1 MTEKI
6 RITIRIDSAVNIAL
20 RREARRAGRRFS
32 EHLRRKLEQPNEALG
47 DRLSRVERKVMFV
60 ALAQQKLFQGLE
72 LEGHLD
78 ALMLALDDPYDP
90 FEESRIYAAEE
101 S

>member
-1 MTEKI
+1 
-6 RITIRIDSAVNIAL
+6 
-20 RREARRAGRRFS
+20 
-32 EHLRRKLEQPNEALG
+32 
-47 DRLSRVERKVMFV
+47 MFV

-72 LEGHLD
+72 LEGHLE